1 MKNKLKEYIDL
12 VFADAERR
20 APGNRRVT
28 ELKEEILQN
37 LYEKYDDLIA
47 KGKTPAAAYNIA
59 VAGVGDIS
67 GLLDSVCGSGSN
79 HTEAVGQEP
88 PEKGTHGEGHTR
100 PLTPEEQNERAAL
113 RTEYINEF
121 RASMTGI
128 LDNSVIVRPDGT
140 RESVKDRRKNQD
152 T

>member
-1 MKNKLKEYIDL
+1 MEKAKLDRIS
-12 VFADAERR
+12 
-20 APGNRRVT
+20 
-28 ELKEEILQN
+28 ELTR
-37 LYEKYDDLIA
+37 IA
-47 KGKTPAAAYNIA
+47 R
-59 VAGVGDIS
+59 
-67 GLLDSVCGSGSN
+67 
-79 HTEAVGQEP
+79 Q
-88 PEKGTHGEGHTR
+88 R

-140 RESVKDRRKNQD
+140 RESVKDRRKTQD